1 MISFQKCC
9 DFNRHQKCDKCL
21 SLVSLLVFCLTDALV
36 FDFAERCGAERS
48 RYVDRLLALFAV
60 LCFVSRQAV
69 CPVPVPSELSPAQFT
84 LFATLRFV
92 SRQAVCPVPVPSEL
106 SPAQFTFVCCFG
118 LCRPAGSLSYPCEL
132 SPAQFFPTV
141 LANITNGHA
150 SVGEL
155 FRPDINYYGRLT
167 MTFL

>member
-1 MISFQKCC
+1 M
-9 DFNRHQKCDKCL
+9 
-21 SLVSLLVFCLTDALV
+21 SLLVFCLTDALV

-84 LFATLRFV
+84 
-92 SRQAVCPVPVPSEL
+92 
-106 SPAQFTFVCCFG
+106 FVCRSG